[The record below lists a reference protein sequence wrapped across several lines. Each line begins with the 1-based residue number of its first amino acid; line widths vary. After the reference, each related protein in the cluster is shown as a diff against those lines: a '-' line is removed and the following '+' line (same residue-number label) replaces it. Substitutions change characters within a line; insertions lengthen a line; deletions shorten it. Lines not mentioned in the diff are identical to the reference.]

1 MAGPGSRAIPRA
13 TPAPVPHRD
22 LRIGPSPG
30 DNHRQA
36 PDAALAMIR
45 DARSPEP
52 PSATPPSA
60 SAPSPVSAL
69 SRCLAEEAA
78 AIANAARRQD
88 PLQVEAAL
96 ELLAGC
102 HRRRAKLLVSGVGK
116 SGIVARKIAAT
127 FTSLG
132 LTALYLNPLDAL
144 HGDLG
149 IVAADDVV
157 LLLSNSGESEEL
169 LAILPHLHR
178 RGSRLIGL
186 LGNGRSRL
194 ARLCPVVLDASVDR
208 EVCPFNLAPTASTAV
223 AMAIGDALAAVWIE
237 RAGITAGDFA
247 ANHPGGALGRQLC
260 LTVAD
265 LMVPAERLRP
275 LFADASMEEVIV
287 RITANGVGA
296 ACVLAPGD
304 GRLLGLITDGD
315 LRRTLQRRPS
325 DGWAAVRARDMMTVD
340 PLTITPAALAVDA
353 LELMEQRRQRPINLL
368 PVVDGGE
375 QLLGILRL
383 HELVQ
388 AGLSTGLGGVPGAVA
403 GPA

>member
-1 MAGPGSRAIPRA
+1 M
-13 TPAPVPHRD
+13 
-22 LRIGPSPG
+22 
-30 DNHRQA
+30 Q
-36 PDAALAMIR
+36 LAMIR
-45 DARSPEP
+45 DARSSDAPAGRPRALETP
-52 PSATPPSA
+52 AASA
-60 SAPSPVSAL
+60 APSPVSAL

-78 AIANAARRQD
+78 AIADAARRQD

-186 LGNGRSRL
+186 LGNVRSRL
-194 ARLCPVVLDASVDR
+194 ARLCPVVLDAAVDR
-208 EVCPFNLAPTASTAV
+208 EVCPLNLAPTASTAV

-275 LFADASMEEVIV
+275 LFADASLEEVIV

-296 ACVLAPGD
+296 ACVLAPDD

-325 DGWAAVRARDMMTVD
+325 DGWSAVRARDMMTVD
-340 PLTITPAALAVDA
+340 PLTITPAVLAVDA

-368 PVVDGGE
+368 PVVDADE

-388 AGLSTGLGGVPGAVA
+388 AGLSTGLGGVPGSVPGLA
-403 GPA
+403 